1 MERFIWSAEHEI
13 FLAPVDAEHRDLF
26 RIADELSMAVMQGVS
41 PEAVCDHLH
50 GLAASMAEHFS
61 HEEGLMRG
69 VRYPSFGWHR
79 AQHDT
84 ARRRIKLLT
93 PLVET
98 GDADA
103 ARLLLHFLAGWLHD
117 HTTLTD
123 RMMAAFVRNHERA
136 HLAMS
141 LDRHD
146 KAVGASGEQQ
156 VIAQT
161 GHSLRHRPP
170 SS

>member
-50 GLAASMAEHFS
+50 GLAASM
-61 HEEGLMRG
+61 
-69 VRYPSFGWHR
+69 
-79 AQHDT
+79 
-84 ARRRIKLLT
+84 
-93 PLVET
+93 LVET

-103 ARLLLHFLAGWLHD
+103 ARLLLHFLAGWLRD

-136 HLAMS
+136 HLATS